1 MNPDSDK
8 NDLTRRQFM
17 TRAVKAGVSITAA
30 GTAGFWFHDSKGP
43 GRSKEIEADIR
54 LPDFSV
60 PDLGPKMS
68 IIRGRSRV
76 DTLRLALKSIGGI
89 ESFIK
94 KGDRVLLKVNAAFA
108 SPPMLAATTH
118 PQIVS
123 VITRL
128 CFDAGASSVIVS
140 DNPIND
146 PSSCFALSGIAGA
159 ARSAGA
165 QLFLP
170 RDEAF
175 KPLSVPGGKLIRNW
189 PVLYDPLKSINKV
202 IGTAPVKDH
211 HRSGASM
218 IMKNWYG
225 LLGGRRNIFHQDIQ
239 TIITELAMMIRPT
252 LVILDGTTTMMTNGP
267 TGGSLA
273 DLKETNT
280 MIAGTDQ
287 VAVDAFG
294 ATLLGRSLNDL
305 PFIGMAEAAGLGT
318 ADYQSL
324 NPESGIVD

>member
-30 GTAGFWFHDSKGP
+30 GAAGFWFHDSKGP

-108 SPPMLAATTH
+108 SPQMLGATTH

>member
-1 MNPDSDK
+1 
-8 NDLTRRQFM
+8 M
-17 TRAVKAGVSITAA
+17 TRVVKAGGSIAAA
-30 GTAGFWFHDSKGP
+30 GAVGFWFHDSRGP
-43 GRSKEIEADIR
+43 DRSKEDETDIR
-54 LPDFSV
+54 LPHFSI

-68 IIRGRSRV
+68 IISGRSRV
-76 DTLRLALKSIGGI
+76 DTLRLAVKSIGGI
-89 ESFIK
+89 EHFIK

-108 SPPMLAATTH
+108 SPQMLSATTH

-123 VITRL
+123 ELTRL
-128 CFDAGASSVIVS
+128 CLDAGASSVIVT

-146 PSSCFALSGIAGA
+146 PSSCFALSGIADA

-170 RDEAF
+170 RKDAF
-175 KPLSVPGGKLIRNW
+175 KPLSVPDGKLIRNW
-189 PVLYDPLKSINKV
+189 PVLYDPLKGINKV

-239 TIITELAMMIRPT
+239 TIITDLAMMIRPT

-287 VAVDAFG
+287 VAVDACG

-318 ADYQSL
+318 ADYRSL
-324 NPESGIVD
+324 KPVIGEV

>member
-1 MNPDSDK
+1 MNPDPAK
-8 NDLTRRQFM
+8 KDLTRRQFM
-17 TRAVKAGVSITAA
+17 NRAVKAGGLIAAA
-30 GTAGFWFHDSKGP
+30 GTAGFWFHDSRGP
-43 GRSKEIEADIR
+43 GRSKEIETDIR

-68 IIRGRSRV
+68 IIRGRSRA
-76 DTLRLALKSIGGI
+76 DTLRLAVKSIGGI
-89 ESFIK
+89 ETFIEK
-94 KGDRVLLKVNAAFA
+94 DDRVLLKVNAAFA
-108 SPPMLAATTH
+108 SPQMLSATTH

-123 VITRL
+123 EITRL
-128 CFDAGASSVIVS
+128 CFDAGASSVIVT

-146 PSSCFALSGIAGA
+146 PNSCFALSGIADA

-170 RDEAF
+170 RDDAF
-175 KPLSVPGGKLIRNW
+175 KPLSIPNGKLIRNW
-189 PVLYDPLKSINKV
+189 PVLYDPLKSIDKV

-273 DLKETNT
+273 DLKETNM

-324 NPESGIVD
+324 NPAMVDV

>member
-1 MNPDSDK
+1 MNPDPDK
-8 NDLTRRQFM
+8 HDLTRRQFM
-17 TRAVKAGVSITAA
+17 TRAVKAGVSIAAA
-30 GTAGFWFHDSKGP
+30 GAAGFWFHDARGP
-43 GRSKEIEADIR
+43 GRSIEIETDIR
-54 LPDFSV
+54 LPVFSV
-60 PDLGPKMS
+60 PDLGPRIS
-68 IIRGRSRV
+68 IIRGRSRA
-76 DTLRLALKSIGGI
+76 DTLRLAVKSIGGI
-89 ESFIK
+89 ETFIE

-108 SPPMLAATTH
+108 SPQMLSATTH

-123 VITRL
+123 GITRL
-128 CFDAGASSVIVS
+128 CFDAGASLVIVT

-146 PSSCFALSGIAGA
+146 PNSCFALSGIADA

-170 RDEAF
+170 RDDAF
-175 KPLSVPGGKLIRNW
+175 KPLSIPDGKLIRNW
-189 PVLYDPLKSINKV
+189 PVLYDPLKSIDKV

-239 TIITELAMMIRPT
+239 TVITELAMMVRPT

-273 DLKETNT
+273 DLKETNM

-318 ADYQSL
+318 ADYKSL
-324 NPESGIVD
+324 NPVIGEV